1 MTTPAPASHAP
12 DDYVC
17 PFCGLVAGDVSDP
30 GNRCELGDT
39 VYQDEDLLVLIA
51 VIVAVSVTR
60 RKLDDFSE
68 GKLPGQRPRR

>member
-1 MTTPAPASHAP
+1 MTTPAPVSHAP

-39 VYQDEDLLVLIA
+39 CLLYTSDA
-51 VIVAVSVTR
+51 ADDTR
-60 RKLDDFSE
+60 
-68 GKLPGQRPRR
+68 